1 MKILKSF
8 LPNGPL
14 LRAKRAIKREP
25 GGRGRRPIVM
35 RRLGAAPARRNSRVA
50 RPPGPVGRRAVAA
63 AGVLAALPLAAVAG
77 CTAAAPAK
85 PAAAASTTAGAAPPL
100 STSLTAG
107 QVALQFGPTAAGAPG
122 PAPAAIATFRWS
134 ALAGSPL
141 GYRNSPLLAWAGGR
155 LIEVGGWAKG
165 SGTGRS
171 AAAASFD
178 PGTGRW
184 GRLA

>member
-63 AGVLAALPLAAVAG
+63 ACVLAALPLAGVAG
-77 CTAAAPAK
+77 WPAPAPAAP
-85 PAAAASTTAGAAPPL
+85 PPAGAAPPL

-107 QVALQFGPTAAGAPG
+107 QVALQFGPTAAGATG